1 MDTKIQ
7 QEAEFLFRRTQ
18 EKLADGIVL
27 VPVLFAFAVL
37 VLIGLFLRQKRGSG
51 LLLSALAG
59 GVVTGLWALGALTF
73 EAWSTRFVIC
83 LIGAV
88 VQLGVLIVFVV
99 RQKPDLI
106 VAPLLGGLSLVY
118 VAVGLLL
125 KPAFSWWIVVA
136 PVLLIA
142 LVYVALMYIR
152 DSRSVNPAMA
162 AFLGVLRSLVYV
174 ILALVFLLPG
184 CQTYDTTESHAKVLL
199 LLDVSGSMSTIDDLP
214 ESGQDPTKLPSRQD
228 KVIQALAVQVPG
240 SKIKTPLLTGVLDK
254 SPLSAYRFGGL
265 ADDVNVLQFREGDS
279 YSEQKWSDFLKLD
292 KKKIVVPADL
302 PAVDQAKLRAKL
314 NDLYDSLWGGTNV
327 PGSAL
332 QVVKLEA
339 GSYVQAVV
347 IISDGQSNI
356 GGDAI
361 KELLERVNS
370 SKRKIPL
377 ITIGVGEYRQPV
389 SIRIEDLQAPET
401 ARPDDKFPVR
411 VPVVG
416 AGLADEDFEVTLEA
430 QRIMD
435 KEGRPTAGDRKFIL
449 GPSRGKFQGVGD
461 NPHGTVEFMID
472 LQDLTKV
479 KAADD
484 EAAALEGTWQFVA
497 RVPRHKH
504 EAFPKDEHASD
515 PPTRVLVQK
524 RKLRVL
530 LFADGPTRDY
540 LFLRPLFYRE
550 VLEKRM
556 ELAVY
561 LQTGRG
567 DDVNQDVD
575 PEWLLTH
582 FPDRLGPDNPADK
595 HSSLNEYDV
604 IIACDPDWTALEP
617 QQLEMVREWVGKHAG
632 GIIFIGGPVNTF
644 HLPRPAGRDLTPLK
658 TIFPVEL
665 KDSRLHSLGIDLDTS
680 RPYALH
686 FTPAARE
693 YEFLKLDEEGEGPT
707 AGWDQFFW
715 GGKAPQES
723 KDMRPKRG
731 AFNYYPVEKL
741 RPASRTIATFAG
753 PPSSRINDGK
763 DEQPYMVV
771 MPYEGGKTFFLSSGE
786 TWRLRQFKAAFH
798 ERFWIKLAR
807 YMSAGTSMQ
816 KKYGFIPM
824 GRFHKTGTISFEA
837 QIKNVN
843 LQPLPREDAPTV
855 FLKRPENFDPKLD
868 PETPESFIM
877 RPKNTQ
883 GEWQGWFTASFKVR
897 TPGEYEIR
905 IPIPGV
911 SEPLSHR
918 FVVRQPDV
926 EMDNV
931 RNNFKE
937 LYKLASDAKLV
948 LPALSPEARRELEKV
963 LKPPADQ
970 DLKDLKDLSEGK
982 ETTRLF
988 FNLKDAGLVPE
999 CLRRLQ
1005 PKRESTK
1012 GRLLDLW
1019 DQGFV
1024 SQHLVDAYEMS
1035 AYYVFLLVP
1044 AVIGLLCAGILFIM
1058 RRNLAGIIVV
1068 AGTGVVA
1075 LGVFFIDATAKPSW
1089 EDMPLD
1095 MSFVLGVVVTLLSVE
1110 WLTRKLLKLA

>member
-7 QEAEFLFRRTQ
+7 QEAEFLFRRVQ
-18 EKLADGIVL
+18 EKLPDGVVM
-27 VPVLFAFAVL
+27 VPVVFAFAVL
-37 VLIGLFLRQKRGSG
+37 LLIGLFLRQKRGNG
-51 LLLSALAG
+51 MWISALAG
-59 GVVTGLWALGALTF
+59 GAVTTVWTLGVLATETWA
-73 EAWSTRFVIC
+73 TRFVLC
-83 LIGAV
+83 VVGAF
-88 VQLGVLIVFVV
+88 VQLALVIVFLA
-99 RQKPDLI
+99 RQKRDLT
-106 VAPLLGGLSLVY
+106 VAPLMGALSLVY

-125 KPAFSWWIVVA
+125 KPAFSWWIVLA
-136 PVLLIA
+136 PVLLVA
-142 LVYVALMYIR
+142 LVYVTLMYIR
-152 DSRSVNPAMA
+152 DSRSVHPAMA
-162 AFLGVLRSLVYV
+162 AFLGVIRSLVYV

-184 CQTYDTTESHAKVLL
+184 CQTYDTTESHAKILFL
-199 LLDVSGSMSTIDDLP
+199 PDVSGSMTTIDDLP
-214 ESGQDPTKLPSRQD
+214 ESGQDPSKLPTRQD
-228 KVIQALAVQVPG
+228 KVIQVLTGQGQVAKG
-240 SKIKTPLLTGVLDK
+240 KGPLLTALLDR
-254 SPLSAYRFGGL
+254 SPLTVYRFGSL
-265 ADDVNVLQFREGDS
+265 ADDVNVLQFKESDT
-279 YSEQKWSDFLKLD
+279 YTAEQWSRFLSPD
-292 KKKIVVPADL
+292 KKTITVPKDMPEA
-302 PAVDQAKLRAKL
+302 DQAKLRAKL
-314 NDLYDSLWGGTNV
+314 NDLYDSLRGGTNV

-339 GSYVQAVV
+339 GSYVQAIV
-347 IISDGQSNI
+347 IVSDGQSNI

-370 SKRKIPL
+370 PKRKIPV
-377 ITIGVGEYRQPV
+377 ITIGVGDYRQPV

-416 AGLADEDFEVTLEA
+416 AGLTDEDFEVTLEA
-430 QRIMD
+430 QRVMD
-435 KEGRPTAGDRKFIL
+435 KEGRPSPGEQKFIL
-449 GPSRGKFQGVGD
+449 GPTRGKFKGVGD
-461 NPHGTVEFMID
+461 NPHDTVEFMID
-472 LQDLTKV
+472 LQEMK
-479 KAADD
+479 KIRADAD
-484 EAAALEGTWQFVA
+484 EAGQLEGTWQFVA
-497 RVPRHKH
+497 RVPRHKN
-504 EAFPKDEHASD
+504 EAFPKDEHTSD

-556 ELAVY
+556 ELAIY

-575 PEWLLTH
+575 SEWLLTH

-617 QQLEMVREWVGKHAG
+617 QQLELVREWVGKHAG

-644 HLPRPAGRDLTPLK
+644 HLPRPAGRDLSALK

-665 KDSRLHSLGIDLDTS
+665 KDSRLHSLGIDHDTS

-693 YEFLKLDEEGEGPT
+693 YEFLKLDEEGDNPL

-715 GGKAPQES
+715 GGKPPEES
-723 KDMRPKRG
+723 KDIRPKRG
-731 AFNYYPVEKL
+731 IFNYYPVEKL
-741 RPASRTIATFAG
+741 RPASRAVATFAG
-753 PPSSRINDGK
+753 PTSSRINDGK

-786 TWRLRQFKAAFH
+786 TWRLRQYKAAFH

-807 YMSAGTSMQ
+807 YMSTGTAMQ

-824 GRFHKTGTISFEA
+824 GRFHKTGTIAFEA

-843 LQPLPREDAPTV
+843 LQPLPRDDAPTV
-855 FLKRPENFDPKLD
+855 FLKRPENFDPKVD
-868 PETPESFIM
+868 PETPESFVM

-897 TPGEYEIR
+897 TPGEYEIK

-937 LYKLASDAKLV
+937 LYKLASDARLV
-948 LPALSPEARRELEKV
+948 LPTLSPEARRELEKV

-970 DLKDLKDLSEGK
+970 DLKDLSEGK

-988 FNLKDAGLVPE
+988 FNLKDAALVPE
-999 CLRRLQ
+999 CLRKLQ

-1019 DQGFV
+1019 DQGLV
-1024 SQHLVDAYEMS
+1024 SQGWVEAWQMS

-1044 AVIGLLCAGILFIM
+1044 AIIGMLAAGVLFVM
-1058 RRNLAGIIVV
+1058 RRNLAGTLVL
-1068 AGTGVVA
+1068 AGTGLFA
-1075 LGVFFIDATAKPSW
+1075 LALFLIDKIATPPWA
-1089 EDMPLD
+1089 DMPLD
-1095 MSFVLGVVVTLLSVE
+1095 MSFVLGVVVTLLCVE